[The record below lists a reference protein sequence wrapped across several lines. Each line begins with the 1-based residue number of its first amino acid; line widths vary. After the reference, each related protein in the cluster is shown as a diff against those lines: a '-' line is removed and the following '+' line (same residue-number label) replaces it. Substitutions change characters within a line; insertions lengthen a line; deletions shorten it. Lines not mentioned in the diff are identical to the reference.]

1 MTKWLAVGLVLVTT
15 TSNARAQVHPEVSLM
30 RDEPVVGP
38 VTLSVILSSDQ
49 TRVTVFRGAGDER
62 LLETPLQVWVLRS
75 DGTALQRRNPKEPF
89 PSFGTGRTNWADW
102 YTLISFE
109 RAKQGE
115 LSAVVVSVDG
125 VPFVRPLPRATESVL
140 RQP

>member
-1 MTKWLAVGLVLVTT
+1 MTRLLALVLLIATAPAWPVG
-15 TSNARAQVHPEVSLM
+15 AQSESHPAISLM

-38 VTLSVILSSDQ
+38 VTLSVILSSEQ

-89 PSFGTGRTNWADW
+89 PSFGTGKTNWANW
-102 YTLISFE
+102 YTIISFE
-109 RAKQGE
+109 RATQRE
-115 LSAVVVSVDG
+115 LSAVVVSLDG
-125 VPFVRPLPRATESVL
+125 VLFVRPISRATE
-140 RQP
+140 